1 MVGAGTSV
9 LTSVGLQLTF
19 VNIFSAKLAWCT
31 ERNRFYKSSCC
42 DTRRFQNRQH
52 NKKSTSNWLSLL
64 ILGTHRKT
72 QAWELPIVLLSNY
85 TSQLTSLHSP
95 KEGVNC
101 KLAGKVTG
109 REPEDS
115 LQHIYRYIWEDLKM
129 QQPEGLR
136 RREPHSEGNILA
148 NSKVTVSRTH
158 FSYIITPW
166 ILLYKDESLR
176 FLYLKYSFSSSQ
188 FPHTA
193 SFFYFYFLKP
203 IPKNPTT
210 SLIK

>member
-1 MVGAGTSV
+1 MQVPPFWQALGCSWH
-9 LTSVGLQLTF
+9 S
-19 VNIFSAKLAWCT
+19 
-31 ERNRFYKSSCC
+31 
-42 DTRRFQNRQH
+42 
-52 NKKSTSNWLSLL
+52 STSSVQNWPDAQR
-64 ILGTHRKT
+64 GTGFIKVHAVIREDSRTDSTIRKALQIDCHFLFWGHRKT

-136 RREPHSEGNILA
+136 RRELHNEGNILA